1 MNVLLL
7 SRHAHAASNLDDV
20 VNCVPPGNGLSEQG
34 IEEARGLRALL
45 AGKRIDLGVSSRLLR
60 AQETLA
66 IALDSRD
73 VPRLVLPHLDE
84 IGFGS
89 FEGGSLEAYRGW
101 AWAHGP
107 AEECPGGGETRVEAA
122 TRVAAALEALLAR
135 PEEFVLAVSHA
146 LPIRYA
152 LDAATGA
159 APGQRLGRVEHAVP
173 YRLEKV
179 DVERAAATLSAW
191 AAAPEFAD
199 TPFGG

>member
-1 MNVLLL
+1 MDVLLL
-7 SRHAHAASNLDDV
+7 ARHAHAASNLHDV

-34 IEEARGLRALL
+34 VEEASGLGAML
-45 AGKRIDLGVSSRLLR
+45 AGERINLGVSSRLLR

-66 IALDSRD
+66 VVLEGRD
-73 VPRLVLPHLDE
+73 VPRLVEPLLDE

-89 FEGGSLEAYRGW
+89 FEGGSLEAYRSW
-101 AWAHGP
+101 AWTHGP

-122 TRVAAALEALLAR
+122 TRVAAALGALLAR
-135 PEEFVLAVSHA
+135 PEEAILAVSHA

-159 APGQRLGRVEHAVP
+159 APGQRVGRVEHAVP
-173 YRLEKV
+173 YRLERT
-179 DVERAAATLSAW
+179 DAERAAATLTAW
-191 AAAPEFAD
+191 AAAPQFID